1 MEKSKVEIDFIH
13 NSISLNLKFRTE
25 AKGEPK
31 LQSSIPAV
39 AIQNKAATKPKRN
52 GSNVDWRTFGLNKHN
67 EYRKQHHSPPL
78 VLDPKVT
85 TPLIIA
91 NRYWTRFRPNNKFEF
106 WAWDFHIITKLWA
119 NMLKTYLSMKRD
131 LLQKYDFFLNPIRSF
146 SWVWVYFQDVQFSL
160 LL

>member
-1 MEKSKVEIDFIH
+1 MRYYEGTVKIYFLEKSKVEIDFIH

-39 AIQNKAATKPKRN
+39 AIQNTAATKPTRN
-52 GSNVDWRTFGLNKHN
+52 GSNIDWRTFGLNKHN

-85 TPLIIA
+85 TSIIID
-91 NRYWTRFRPNNKFEF
+91 TRQKSALRAPPRCAQMECP
-106 WAWDFHIITKLWA
+106 ILWV
-119 NMLKTYLSMKRD
+119 LY
-131 LLQKYDFFLNPIRSF
+131 
-146 SWVWVYFQDVQFSL
+146 
-160 LL
+160 